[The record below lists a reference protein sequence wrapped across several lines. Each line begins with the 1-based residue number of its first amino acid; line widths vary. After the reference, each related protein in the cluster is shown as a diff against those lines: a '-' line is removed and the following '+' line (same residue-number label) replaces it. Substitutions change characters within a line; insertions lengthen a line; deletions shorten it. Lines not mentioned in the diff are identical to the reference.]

1 MMKSTGSNM
10 ASGKGSP
17 DATRGP
23 QQGYCPSVSDF
34 QVFRTL
40 NTSRD
45 FGEFKKNI
53 GRFLE
58 RLGFDE
64 YVFARMHTEGNV
76 EPHLITTS
84 LEMRQSYYNAGL
96 YEHSLI
102 DQYIKNN
109 TQPIFQST
117 IQKDFENI
125 SFKTDF
131 TECNREIFTLLR
143 KFNYNDFYFMPSQAF
158 NGNGNAVLSVAHCGL
173 SVLDFRKKVKKVE
186 PTLRQL
192 SEAVDYIGTRK
203 FARHFLSEEESPT
216 IAITPRPLQ
225 ILTIMAQEDMSLQE
239 TADHLGRS
247 VHTLNQQVAAARKA
261 FGVDTTHGAIYQ
273 AIREGLI
280 DCEKKPSQKSSS

>member
-17 DATRGP
+17 DTTRGS
-23 QQGYCPSVSDF
+23 QQGYCPSVSDL

-45 FGEFKKNI
+45 FGEFTKHI
-53 GRFLE
+53 GRIL
-58 RLGFDE
+58 RGLGFEE
-64 YVFARMHTEGNV
+64 YAFSRMHTEGKV
-76 EPHLITTS
+76 DPYLLTTS
-84 LEMRQSYYNAGL
+84 SEMRQAYYEDGL
-96 YEHSLI
+96 YEHCI
-102 DQYIKNN
+102 ITQYARHNR
-109 TQPIFQST
+109 QPIYQSVIEKELKSMSWKTSFSICNEKIFQL
-117 IQKDFENI
+117 
-125 SFKTDF
+125 FKHF
-131 TECNREIFTLLR
+131 
-143 KFNYNDFYFMPSQAF
+143 KYNDFYLMPSQAL
-158 NGNGNAVLSVAHCGL
+158 NGNGNVVLSLAGRDVA
-173 SVLDFRKKVKKVE
+173 SYDFQQKVE
-186 PTLRQL
+186 KATPVLRQL
-192 SEAVDYIGTRK
+192 SDAIDYVGTRK
-203 FARHFLSEEESPT
+203 FASSFLSEEESPT